1 MSNAS
6 IIIITSAIEGGARER
21 SLQFERRSSYF
32 DSMSAVALFLVLVVV
47 SLVALLAESFVVVVV
62 VVPPSAA
69 ATNSHQHRR
78 RQSKVLS
85 SMSSSLGND
94 EGLFVNVDH
103 SSGISSGGQGR
114 KSDGDVIIDGAM
126 HGTYNDLA
134 CRVIER
140 YNGEY
145 RTLRNAQ
152 LFIGIAGG
160 PGSGKSTLA
169 TAVAEIINQRMGPTP
184 DQSQREQ
191 QQQGAGGEGSSGA
204 AATAIPA
211 AVVLPMDGFHYSR
224 SQLRTMSNSNISVHH
239 TYDELLARRGA
250 PWTFDAD
257 GCIDAFTSARR
268 NGYADLPIYCRT
280 RSDPIRNGA
289 QLHARAKIILLEGNY
304 LLSYNDERWKPLRT
318 NNIFDETWYITCPS
332 INEQRERLIR
342 RHLQTWTDEKT
353 ISFGASGKVGAGIKA
368 DLNDMKNLIW
378 IEEMGSRMY
387 ADYIIES
394 I

>member
-1 MSNAS
+1 
-6 IIIITSAIEGGARER
+6 
-21 SLQFERRSSYF
+21 
-32 DSMSAVALFLVLVVV
+32 MSAFALFLVLVVA
-47 SLVALLAESFVVVVV
+47 LALLAESFVVVV

-69 ATNSHQHRR
+69 ATNSHHRRR
-78 RQSKVLS
+78 RQSEVPS

-94 EGLFVNVDH
+94 EGSFVNVDH
-103 SSGISSGGQGR
+103 SSGSRGR
-114 KSDGDVIIDGAM
+114 KGDDDDVIIDGAM
-126 HGTYNDLA
+126 RGTYDDLA
-134 CRVIER
+134 RRVIER

-152 LFIGIAGG
+152 LFVGIAGG

-169 TAVAEIINQRMGPTP
+169 TAVAEIINERMGPTP
-184 DQSQREQ
+184 DRSRREQ
-191 QQQGAGGEGSSGA
+191 RRGVGGEGSGASTSKA
-204 AATAIPA
+204 AAAA

-224 SQLRTMSNSNISVHH
+224 SQLRTMSNSNNDGVQHY

-257 GCIDAFTSARR
+257 GCIDAFTFARR
-268 NGYADLPIYCRT
+268 NGYANLPIYCRG
-280 RSDPIRNGA
+280 RSDPIPNGV

-318 NNIFDETWYITCPS
+318 NNIFDETWYITCRS

-342 RHLQTWTDEKT
+342 RHLRTWTDEKT
-353 ISFGASGKVGAGIKA
+353 LLFGADGRVGAGIKA